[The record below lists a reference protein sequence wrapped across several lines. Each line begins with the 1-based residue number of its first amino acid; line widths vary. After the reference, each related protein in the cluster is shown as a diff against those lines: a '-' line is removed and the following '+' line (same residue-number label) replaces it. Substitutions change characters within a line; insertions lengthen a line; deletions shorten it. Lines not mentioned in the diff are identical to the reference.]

1 MYYCVLV
8 RQWGPT
14 HRDVCELGV
23 VRQSL
28 PQVVE
33 RHAVKLLQLKLGCGG
48 SLHLEDFLLE
58 LVDRGRIVPGVKSR
72 LKFDEIHLP
81 T

>member
-1 MYYCVLV
+1 MV
-8 RQWGPT
+8 REWGPA

-33 RHAVKLLQLKLGCGG
+33 RHTVKLLQLKLGCRG
-48 SLHLEDFLLE
+48 SLNLEDFLLE
-58 LVDRGRIVPGVKSR
+58 LVDRGRIVPGVESM
-72 LKFDEIHLP
+72 FEIR
-81 T
+81 